1 MIYPIVPYGQPVLR
15 KQAAEVPA
23 DYPDLPRLVADMFET
38 MAVSGGVGLAA
49 PQIDL
54 SLRLFVVDIP
64 PIQLEDGPSAGV
76 TTPAEPF
83 RKAFINPQLLSEEG
97 EPWGFDEGCLSFPGL
112 YETVYRKPVIH
123 VRYQDENFQ
132 WHEATYDGYVARVFQ
147 HEYDHIEGKVF
158 VDHLSTLRR
167 AMLKKRL
174 DKIAQGDVRVDY
186 RMKWGV
192 AKKKKS

>member
-15 KQAAEVPA
+15 RQADIVPE
-23 DYPDLPRLVADMFET
+23 DYPNLKQLVADMFET
-38 MAVSGGVGLAA
+38 LAEVGGVGLAA

-54 SLRLFVVDIP
+54 SLRLFIVDVP
-64 PIQLEDGPSAGV
+64 PIRLEEGPSAGV
-76 TTPAEPF
+76 TTPAQQF
-83 RKAFINPQLLSEEG
+83 RKAFINPQLLEEDG

-112 YETVYRKPVIH
+112 YEEVYRRPVVK
-123 VRYQDENFQ
+123 VRYQDEDFQ

-147 HEYDHIEGKVF
+147 HEYDHIEGKTF

-174 DKIAQGDVRVDY
+174 DKIARGDVRVDY

-192 AKKKKS
+192 AKKRK

>member
-64 PIQLEDGPSAGV
+64 PIQLEDGPSAGE

-83 RKAFINPQLLSEEG
+83 RKAFINPH
-97 EPWGFDEGCLSFPGL
+97 PF
-112 YETVYRKPVIH
+112 
-123 VRYQDENFQ
+123 
-132 WHEATYDGYVARVFQ
+132 
-147 HEYDHIEGKVF
+147 
-158 VDHLSTLRR
+158 
-167 AMLKKRL
+167 
-174 DKIAQGDVRVDY
+174 
-186 RMKWGV
+186 
-192 AKKKKS
+192 

>member
-1 MIYPIVPYGQPVLR
+1 M
-15 KQAAEVPA
+15 
-23 DYPDLPRLVADMFET
+23 
-38 MAVSGGVGLAA
+38 
-49 PQIDL
+49 
-54 SLRLFVVDIP
+54 
-64 PIQLEDGPSAGV
+64 
-76 TTPAEPF
+76 
-83 RKAFINPQLLSEEG
+83 SEEG